1 MVSVTVSGENMVFRV
16 GDVINVSL
24 LREILDF
31 ERTVLVDFVEQSLES
46 LTGVD
51 EGSIIDIKV

>member
-1 MVSVTVSGENMVFRV
+1 MVFRV

-31 ERTVLVDFVEQSLES
+31 EQTVLVDFVEQSLES